1 MKKWGMG
8 GGEKNG
14 RILCTEGHAFKDTEI
29 PDMP

>member
-1 MKKWGMG
+1 MKKWGM

>member
-8 GGEKNG
+8 GEKNG
-14 RILCTEGHAFKDTEI
+14 KILCTEGHTFKDTEI